1 MRERSVYRVGLTGGI
16 ASGKSSVTGL
26 FGALGVPVI
35 DTDLLAREV
44 VVPESP
50 GLAAVVRAFGPQVL
64 QSDGTLNRRRLR
76 DLVFAT
82 PLHRQQLEAI
92 LHPLIFQRMEAACLK
107 EGGPYQLLVIPLLV
121 ESGLKHWVDRV
132 LVVECSDR
140 MQRNR
145 LMVRDGESGEAVDRL
160 LAAQV
165 DRRTRLSWADDVL
178 VNEGSLEDLEKGVK
192 ALHAAYLEG
201 HLPSPERRGKMDG
214 VQ

>member
-1 MRERSVYRVGLTGGI
+1 M
-16 ASGKSSVTGL
+16 
-26 FGALGVPVI
+26 
-35 DTDLLAREV
+35 
-44 VVPESP
+44 PE
-50 GLAAVVRAFGPQVL
+50 G
-64 QSDGTLNRRRLR
+64 
-76 DLVFAT
+76 
-82 PLHRQQLEAI
+82 
-92 LHPLIFQRMEAACLK
+92 
-107 EGGPYQLLVIPLLV
+107 GGPYQLLVIPLLV

-132 LVVECSDR
+132 LVVDCSDR